1 MAWNRTDRILRINQN
16 SKPMASLQT
25 DIIVLGAGP
34 AGYVCAIR
42 AADLGKRVV
51 VVEQDN
57 LGGTCLNWGCIPSKA
72 LISAGHFAEHCRH
85 AAEMGFTVPAP
96 TLDLGKLVAW
106 KDGIVKKLTGGVGM
120 LFKSRKIEWVKGRGV
135 IKGPNLVEV
144 RGADGVVTQIQAAD
158 LVIAAGSEA
167 APIPGF
173 EFGEQVWSST
183 EALSP
188 KTLPKKLFV
197 IGGGVIGMELGMFY
211 AQVGTQVTVVEFMDQ
226 ILPGTDPD
234 LVKVVER
241 RAKKAGI
248 VIHLKSAAKEWRR
261 KGAGVEVVAEIQGQR
276 QTFEADAILLTVG
289 RRPVTKAIG
298 LEAVGVKTDAR
309 GFIEV
314 NAQCATKTPHVYA
327 IGDVTHGPMLAHKG
341 SAQGLVAAG
350 AIARRPGVA
359 QDFKCI
365 PAVIF
370 TDPEIAWTGLTE
382 AQCKEKGLNYKVG
395 RFNFGANGRA
405 MSILQTDGFVKVIAD
420 AADDRVLGVHMV
432 GPNVTDLISEASV
445 AIEAGLTVEDLAMTI
460 HPHPTLSEVFME
472 ACEDVHGAS
481 PHAVRSAK

>member
-1 MAWNRTDRILRINQN
+1 MSTIKTDVV
-16 SKPMASLQT
+16 
-25 DIIVLGAGP
+25 VLGAGP

-42 AADLGKRVV
+42 AADLGKQVV
-51 VVEQDN
+51 VVEFDN

-72 LISAGHFAEHCRH
+72 LIAAGHFAEQCRH

-96 TLDLGKLVAW
+96 MLDLGKLVAW

-120 LFKSRKIEWVKGRGV
+120 LFKSRKIEWVKGRGT

-144 RGADGVVTQIQAAD
+144 KHADGTVTGVQCTE
-158 LVIAAGSEA
+158 LVIASGSA
-167 APIPGF
+167 PSPIPGF

-183 EALSP
+183 EALAP
-188 KTLPKKLFV
+188 KTLPKRLFV

-211 AQVGTQVTVVEFMDQ
+211 AQVGTEVTVVEFTDQ
-226 ILPGTDPD
+226 LLPGTDPD

-248 VIHLKSAAKEWRR
+248 KIHLKSSAKEWKRA
-261 KGAGVEVVAEIQGQR
+261 GAGVEVIAEIQGQR
-276 QTFEADAILLTVG
+276 QTFAADAILLTAG
-289 RRPVTKAIG
+289 RRPVTQGIG
-298 LEAVGVKTDAR
+298 LESVGLKPDAR
-309 GFIEV
+309 GFLEV
-314 NAQCATKTPHVYA
+314 NAQCGTKTPHVWA
-327 IGDVTHGPMLAHKG
+327 VGDVTHGPMLAHKG

-350 AIARRPGVA
+350 AIARKPGVA
-359 QDFKCI
+359 ADFKCV

-382 AQCKEKGLNYKVG
+382 AQCKEKGIETKVG

-405 MSILQTDGFVKVIAD
+405 MSLLQTEGLIKVVAD
-420 AADDRVLGVHMV
+420 AKDDRVLGVHMV
-432 GPNVTDLISEASV
+432 GPNVTDLITEASL
-445 AIEAGLTVEDLAMTI
+445 AIEAGLTVEDVAMTI

-472 ACEDVHGAS
+472 ACEDVHGMS
-481 PHAVRSAK
+481 PHAVRAKK

>member
-1 MAWNRTDRILRINQN
+1 MSTIKTDVV
-16 SKPMASLQT
+16 
-25 DIIVLGAGP
+25 VLGAGP

-42 AADLGKRVV
+42 AADLGKQVV
-51 VVEQDN
+51 VVESDN

-72 LISAGHFAEHCRH
+72 LIQAGHFAEQCRH
-85 AAEMGFTVPAP
+85 AAEMGFTVQTP
-96 TLDLGKLVAW
+96 TLDLGKMISW
-106 KDGIVKKLTGGVGM
+106 KDSIVKKLTGGVGM

-144 RGADGVVTQIQAAD
+144 KNVDGSVTGIQCTE
-158 LVIAAGSEA
+158 LVIASGSEP

-173 EFGEQVWSST
+173 EFGEFVWSST

-211 AQVGTQVTVVEFMDQ
+211 AQVGTEVTVVEFMDQ

-248 VIHLKSAAKEWRR
+248 KIHLKSAAKEWKK
-261 KGAGVEVVAEIQGQR
+261 KGAGVEVIAEVEGQR
-276 QTFEADAILLTVG
+276 QSFEADVILLTVG
-289 RRPVTKAIG
+289 RRPVTGTIG
-298 LEAVGVKTDAR
+298 LESVGVKPDAR
-309 GFIEV
+309 GFITV
-314 NAQCATKTPHVYA
+314 DAQCSTKTPHVWA

-350 AIARRPGVA
+350 AITRQPGVA

-382 AQCKEKGLNYKVG
+382 AQCKEKGIEYKIG

-405 MSILQTDGFVKVIAD
+405 MSLLQTEGLIKVIAD
-420 AADDRVLGVHMV
+420 AKDDRVLGVHMV
-432 GPNVTDLISEASV
+432 GPNVTDLITEASL
-445 AIEAGLTVEDLAMTI
+445 AIEAGLTVEDVAMTI

-472 ACEDVHGAS
+472 ACEDVHGMS
-481 PHAVRSAK
+481 PHAMRAKK

>member
-1 MAWNRTDRILRINQN
+1 MSTIKTDVV
-16 SKPMASLQT
+16 
-25 DIIVLGAGP
+25 VLGAGP

-42 AADLGKRVV
+42 AADLGKSVV
-51 VVEQDN
+51 VVESDN

-72 LISAGHFAEHCRH
+72 LIQAGHFAEQCRH
-85 AAEMGFTVPAP
+85 AAEMGFTVQTP
-96 TLDLGKLVAW
+96 TLDLGKMIAW
-106 KDGIVKKLTGGVGM
+106 KDSIVKKLTGGVGM
-120 LFKSRKIEWVKGRGV
+120 LLKTRKIEWVKGRGT

-144 RGADGVVTQIQAAD
+144 KNADGSLTGIQCTE
-158 LVIAAGSEA
+158 LVIASGSA
-167 APIPGF
+167 PAPIPGF
-173 EFGEQVWSST
+173 EFGEFVWSST

-211 AQVGTQVTVVEFMDQ
+211 AQVGTEVTVVEFMDQ

-248 VIHLKSAAKEWRR
+248 KIHLKSAAKEWKK
-261 KGAGVEVVAEIQGQR
+261 KGAGVEVIAEVAGQR
-276 QTFEADAILLTVG
+276 QSFEADAILLTVG
-289 RRPVTKAIG
+289 RKPVTSGIG
-298 LEAVGVKTDAR
+298 LESVGVKPDAR
-309 GFIEV
+309 GFITV
-314 NAQCATKTPHVYA
+314 DMQCATKTPHVWA

-350 AIARRPGVA
+350 AINRVPGIA
-359 QDFKCI
+359 QDFACV

-382 AQCKEKGLNYKVG
+382 AQCKEKGIEVKIG

-405 MSILQTDGFVKVIAD
+405 MSLLQTEGLIKVIAD
-420 AADDRVLGVHMV
+420 AKDDRVLGVHMV
-432 GPNVTDLISEASV
+432 GPNVTDLITEASL
-445 AIEAGLTVEDLAMTI
+445 AIEAGLTVEDVAMTI

-472 ACEDVHGAS
+472 ACEDVHGMS
-481 PHAVRSAK
+481 PHAVRAKK

>member
-1 MAWNRTDRILRINQN
+1 MNSIKTDVV
-16 SKPMASLQT
+16 
-25 DIIVLGAGP
+25 VLGAGP

-42 AADLGKRVV
+42 AADLGKKVV

-57 LGGTCLNWGCIPSKA
+57 LGGACLNVGCIPSKA

-85 AAEMGFTVPAP
+85 AAEMGFTVSEP
-96 TLDLGKLVAW
+96 TLDLSKLLSW
-106 KDGIVKKLTGGVGM
+106 KDGIVKRLTGGIGM
-120 LFKSRKIEWVKGRGV
+120 LFKNRKIEWVRGHGV

-144 RGADGVVTQIQAAD
+144 KGADGAVTAIQATD
-158 LVIAAGSEA
+158 LVIAAGSEPA
-167 APIPGF
+167 AIPGF
-173 EFGEQVWSST
+173 EFGEHVWSST

-188 KTLPKKLFV
+188 KTLPKRVFV

-211 AQVGTQVTVVEFMDQ
+211 AQVGAQVTVVEFMDQ
-226 ILPGTDPD
+226 ILPGTDPE

-248 VIHLKSAAKEWRR
+248 VIHLKSAAKEWRN

-276 QTFEADAILLTVG
+276 QTFEADVILLTVG
-289 RRPVTKAIG
+289 RRPVTQKIG
-298 LEAVGVKTDAR
+298 LESVGVKTDQR

-314 NAQCATKTPHVYA
+314 DAQCSTKTPHVYA

-359 QDFKCI
+359 ADFKCI

-382 AQCKEKGLNYKVG
+382 VECKAKGIAYKVG

-405 MSILQTDGFVKVIAD
+405 MSLFQTDGLVKVIAD
-420 AADDRVLGVHMV
+420 AKDDRVLGVHMV
-432 GPNVTDLISEASV
+432 GPSVTDLISEASV
-445 AIEAGLTVEDLAMTI
+445 AIEAGLTVADLAMTI

-472 ACEDVHGAS
+472 ACEDVHGMS
-481 PHAVRSAK
+481 PHAVRAAK

>member
-1 MAWNRTDRILRINQN
+1 MNSIKTDVV
-16 SKPMASLQT
+16 
-25 DIIVLGAGP
+25 VLGSGP

-42 AADLGKRVV
+42 AADLGKKVV
-51 VVEQDN
+51 VIERDN
-57 LGGTCLNWGCIPSKA
+57 LGGTCLNVGCIPSKA

-85 AAEMGFTVPAP
+85 AADMGFTVAAP
-96 TLDLGKLVAW
+96 TLDLTKLITW
-106 KDGIVKKLTGGVGM
+106 KDSIVKKLTGGVGM
-120 LFKSRKIEWVKGRGV
+120 LLKSRKIEWVRGTGT

-144 RGADGVVTQIQAAD
+144 KMPDGSLTSIQTTD
-158 LVIAAGSEA
+158 LVIAAGSEP

-173 EFGEQVWSST
+173 EFGPLVWSST

-226 ILPGTDPD
+226 ILPGTDPE

-241 RAKKAGI
+241 KAKKAGI
-248 VIHLKSAAKEWRR
+248 VIHLKSAAKEWKK

-276 QTFEADAILLTVG
+276 QTFEADVILLTVG
-289 RRPVTKAIG
+289 RRPVTKNIG
-298 LEAVGVKTDAR
+298 LESVGVKTDAR

-314 NAQCATKTPHVYA
+314 DAQCQTKTPHVYA
-327 IGDVTHGPMLAHKG
+327 VGDVTHGPMLAHKG

-350 AIARRPGVA
+350 AIARQKGAA

-382 AQCKEKGLNYKVG
+382 AQCKEKGIAYKVG

-405 MSILQTDGFVKVIAD
+405 MSLFQTDGLIKVISD
-420 AADDRVLGVHMV
+420 AKDDRVLGVHMV
-432 GPNVTDLISEASV
+432 GPSVTDLISEASL
-445 AIEAGLTVEDLAMTI
+445 AIEAGLTAADIALTI

-472 ACEDVHGAS
+472 AAEDVHGLS
-481 PHAVRSAK
+481 PHAIRSSK